1 MVAGSSNVAVT
12 YENMLSNVIKSIER
26 YVMDALKREKIDK
39 FFICYD
45 LAQIVS
51 KICGISRKQD
61 FTSKKGLLLL

>member
-1 MVAGSSNVAVT
+1 
-12 YENMLSNVIKSIER
+12 
-26 YVMDALKREKIDK
+26 MDALKREKIDK